1 MFVNISIKRNIT
13 SFDICT
19 FRSFEPFSLL
29 RFYLLKLLSGFEVK
43 MFPIYKVH
51 QQIILQR
58 YRQNFIG
65 HKLLWGY
72 QHYQHYQHRQKIKY
86 QQATSRVARIL
97 PYLAKKTA
105 KKQCDIQ
112 LKWKFHIPFRACR
125 VSTYSEIELAHTA
138 NKTKNTAASAAP
150 AHFSNYEIIVMQ

>member
-72 QHYQHYQHRQKIKY
+72 QHYQHYQHRQKIEY

-97 PYLAKKTA
+97 PYLA

-125 VSTYSEIELAHTA
+125 VSTYSEIELAQQHSQQD
-138 NKTKNTAASAAP
+138 KNHSCFRGSRA
-150 AHFSNYEIIVMQ
+150 FFKL